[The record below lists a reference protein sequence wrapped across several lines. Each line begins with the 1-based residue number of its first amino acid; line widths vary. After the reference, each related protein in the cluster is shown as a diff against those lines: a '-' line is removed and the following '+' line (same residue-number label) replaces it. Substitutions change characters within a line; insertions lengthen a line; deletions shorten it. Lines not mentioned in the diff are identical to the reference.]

1 METLRD
7 YNYEEEEKK
16 EVYMQLYYKGL
27 KKVGIDMEGYYDS
40 TYDLIDD
47 ELMEVEEI
55 IEAIKFIKEEQSRE
69 ERTG

>member
-27 KKVGIDMEGYYDS
+27 IKAGIDMEGYYDPI
-40 TYDLIDD
+40 YDQID

-55 IEAIKFIKEEQSRE
+55 IEELKFIREEEFRE
-69 ERTG
+69 ERKG